1 MLSELALLGL
11 SEKQARIYMAAIQ
24 LGSATVAQLAE
35 KSGVKRPTVYAQLEE
50 MTANGFVDKLKLNK
64 KTFYRPKDPV
74 LFEKNLAQKN
84 EVIQKLKQE
93 YAVFKTASG
102 QPQVTVYD
110 GLENIKPVY
119 EEIGNANFARFWSNV
134 GEIHPLLSK
143 QFLVLC
149 EQFKKNGTNVR
160 EIVANTKE
168 SKRYSRY
175 IRHVVGPIYSSRA
188 ASIEGVENDTAVTNN
203 ALYIFRLHEFNFFA
217 VRIEDQTIASTYRAL
232 FDMAWKQAEPF

>member
-1 MLSELALLGL
+1 
-11 SEKQARIYMAAIQ
+11 MAAIQ